1 MERKICVICWSGW
14 RVGGRSRRFC
24 FRAGD
29 EIRGRRE
36 RGKDLQL
43 AYSLPWLECTK
54 VVKINK

>member
-1 MERKICVICWSGW
+1 MIAGVDGGW
-14 RVGGRSRRFC
+14 WEEQDVC

-29 EIRGRRE
+29 KIRGRGE

-43 AYSLPWLECTK
+43 AYSLPWLECMK